1 MEQLQHD
8 PRTKQLIK
16 DTLYE
21 FLYRPIENQF
31 KNRLEVLIVRNTLLG
46 GYSHKSFNYKGV
58 LYNCD
63 NGPPPRKW
71 NRLILQ
77 LKPAMDEYL
86 FELKQLNEQEMPFV
100 IGFINQVLNASND
113 LQDYLHIFPE
123 SIHQPLEKLIG
134 SCPCQTKQLSNERI
148 LELKEKNKTPIN
160 MVKQRMVTN
169 LLI

>member
-16 DTLYE
+16 ETLYD
-21 FLYRPIENQF
+21 FLYLPVQNHF
-31 KNRLEVLIVRNTLLG
+31 KNRLDVLIVRNTVLS

-58 LYNCD
+58 NYSCD
-63 NGPPPRKW
+63 SGSPPRKW
-71 NRLILQ
+71 NRLLPH

-86 FELKQLNEQEMPFV
+86 FDLKQLNEKEVPFV

-123 SIHQPLEKLIG
+123 SIHRPLEKLIA
-134 SCPCQTKQLSNERI
+134 SCPCQNKQLSDEKI
-148 LELKEKNKTPIN
+148 IELREKNQTPIN
-160 MVKQRMVTN
+160 MMKARMVTN